1 MFQVLKTNNKT
12 KPTNT
17 SPCFL
22 GMREEEEEYI
32 LPGKKIADT
41 YLAKKS
47 FFPPVSHE
55 VRIKTALTANSSS
68 ALAFLLFSSVLFY

>member
-12 KPTNT
+12 KPTNA

-22 GMREEEEEYI
+22 GMRKGEEEYI

-55 VRIKTALTANSSS
+55 V
-68 ALAFLLFSSVLFY
+68 